1 MAEVVIPNDPAPLWR
16 QMGLKEDEYKLIVER
31 LGREPNYTELGMFSV
46 LWSEHCA
53 YKHSKSLLKNLP
65 TKGERVMVGPGENA
79 GVVDI
84 GDGLACA
91 FKIESH
97 NHPCAVEP
105 YQGAATGIGGIV
117 RDILAMGARPVAL
130 LNSLRF
136 GPLDDARTRFL
147 FEGVVS
153 GISGYGG
160 CLGVPTVGGEIYFNE
175 PYRQNPLANVL
186 CAGLMEHEDLHKGQ
200 AYGIGNV
207 VMIVG
212 HSTGRDGIHGCTFAS
227 EELGEDT
234 ESKRPNTQVGDPF
247 MEKLLIEACLE
258 MMKKGAVVGIQDMGA
273 AGITSSCAETAARA
287 GTGLAIEVSKVP
299 MREEGMT
306 AYDVMLSESQER
318 MLLIV
323 TPEKV
328 DEVKAI
334 GEKWGL
340 NAAEIGRVNDS
351 GELQVFH
358 NGELEAS
365 IPVKLLAEGSPV
377 YCPEWKEPAY
387 YGEGKRYDLG
397 SVPSP
402 EFDRFGDILKQLL
415 AASNIASREP
425 VFRQYDSMVR
435 TDTIQGPGGGAGLVR
450 VKGTTKAIALTSDC
464 NGKLVYLNPKA
475 GAKWAVA
482 EAARNIA
489 TTGAKPL
496 AISNCLNFGNPEKP
510 EIYWQLKEAVEGMA
524 EACIALSTPV
534 TGGNV
539 SLYNETEGEAVYPTP
554 TIGMLGLLDDV
565 SKKVTPGFKSG
576 GDVIAL
582 LGVIRGDEVSLAAS
596 QYLETVHGLVAGCPR
611 DPDLVLERNLD
622 EVLVRAASEGLLK
635 SAQDLSEGGFA
646 VALAESCI
654 KAEKGAAGAA
664 VDLGGTGCTGVYD
677 HRPDAVLFG
686 ECNSA
691 VVVSVSPE
699 NVESLQKLCEELV
712 VPFGVLGTV
721 QGLDAADVES
731 ATDAAGAT
739 AGAKKAQATA
749 NLTANEKKAGAQAG
763 SLRIESCSGTPV
775 LDVLVAELRDAWENG
790 LTRAMTATTDE
801 KAE

>member
-1 MAEVVIPNDPAPLWR
+1 MEECVVPNNPAPLWR

-53 YKHSKSLLKNLP
+53 YKHSKSLLKDLP

-130 LNSLRF
+130 LDSLRF

-147 FEGVVS
+147 LEGVVS
-153 GISGYGG
+153 GISGYGN

-175 PYRQNPLANVL
+175 PYRQNPLANVF
-186 CAGLMEHEDLHKGQ
+186 CAGIMKHEDLHKGQ

-227 EELGEDT
+227 EELGDDT

-287 GTGLAIEVSKVP
+287 GTGLAMEVSKVP

-323 TPEKV
+323 KPEKV
-328 DEVKAI
+328 QEVRAI
-334 GEKWGL
+334 GDRWGL
-340 NAAEIGRVNDS
+340 NIAEIGRVTES

-358 NGELEAS
+358 DGKLAAS

-377 YCPEWKEPAY
+377 YCPEWKEPQY
-387 YGEGKRYDLG
+387 YGQGKSYDLKG
-397 SVPSP
+397 VLSP
-402 EFDRFGDILKQLL
+402 KFDRFGDILKQLL
-415 AASNIASREP
+415 AASNICSRAP

-435 TDTIQGPGGGAGLVR
+435 TDTVQGPGGGAGLVR
-450 VKGTTKAIALTSDC
+450 VKGTDKAIALTADC
-464 NGKLVYLNPKA
+464 NGKLVYLNPRA

-510 EIYWQLKEAVEGMA
+510 EIYWQFKEALEGMA
-524 EACIALSTPV
+524 EACVALSTPV

-539 SLYNETEGEAVYPTP
+539 SFYNETDGEAVYPTP
-554 TIGMLGLLDDV
+554 IIGMLGLLNDV
-565 SKKVTPGFKSG
+565 GKQVTPGFKTS
-576 GDVIAL
+576 GDVVAL
-582 LGVIRGDEVSLAAS
+582 LGVVNGEAIALAGS

-611 DPDLVLERNLD
+611 EPDLALEKNLVQ
-622 EVLVRAASEGLLK
+622 VLVRAAAEGLLK
-635 SAQDLSEGGFA
+635 SAQDLSEGGLA

-654 KAEKGAAGAA
+654 KADKGAAGTI
-664 VDLGGTGCTGVYD
+664 VELSGTGCTGVSD

-691 VVVSVSPE
+691 VVISVSPD
-699 NVESLQKLCEELV
+699 NVERLRKLSQELA

-721 QGLDAADVES
+721 QGSNTGVE
-731 ATDAAGAT
+731 
-739 AGAKKAQATA
+739 
-749 NLTANEKKAGAQAG
+749 AG
-763 SLRIESCSGTPV
+763 SLRIESCSGAVVLELPV
-775 LDVLVAELRDAWENG
+775 TDLKDAWENG
-790 LTRAMTATTDE
+790 LTRAMTVTTHE
-801 KAE
+801 KAD